1 MKVNNNLF
9 TVEIDDRGFLMIDQH
24 GNCVLVKLAYVD
36 TDTFVRD
43 SLRRCCNAKQ
53 LSKIISHYRKT
64 GTMIEEDDL
73 Q

>member
-1 MKVNNNLF
+1 MLKNIYPQMQN
-9 TVEIDDRGFLMIDQH
+9 EDRGFLMIDQH
-24 GNCVLVKLAYVD
+24 GNCVLVKLPYVD

-53 LSKIISHYRKT
+53 LGKIISNYRKT
-64 GTMIEEDDL
+64 GKMIEEDAL